1 MADKAAWDESHQLLS
16 MQVVGQV
23 QGLLERFQVAI
34 AQQIQQL
41 GMQQQYHQ
49 AIHQQML
56 QQILQ
61 QQQEQKALLQRR
73 EAGSSQ
79 PSGWPQVYMHPPG
92 SQHPAI
98 SKEQQPLLQLPP
110 LLQSI
115 PTASKSD
122 RPLPKPRAK
131 SQAEEKLSERSMM
144 EATPLH
150 PPQEAEE
157 TKDATPPE
165 QPTAEKEA
173 KESKETNEGKEEQEG
188 QGDTIE
194 AVASSPAS
202 PSKPE
207 AARADTAQPRD
218 EPGECVSRVER
229 THEETRQKERDE
241 KNQSYQKSREADK
254 SGRWSK
260 HSKWKESQSSN
271 TGRKQRVADQFL
283 AASWRSQRRSKED
296 VAGPRRMGKSGP
308 RTAAAETNETY
319 DTRPTR
325 GKMNQRSGEVL
336 QWHPKYR

>member
-1 MADKAAWDESHQLLS
+1 

-23 QGLLERFQVAI
+23 QGLLERFQMAI

-73 EAGSSQ
+73 EEGSSQ

-92 SQHPAI
+92 SKHPAI
-98 SKEQQPLLQLPP
+98 SKQQQPLLQLPP

-131 SQAEEKLSERSMM
+131 NQAEEKLSERSM
-144 EATPLH
+144 
-150 PPQEAEE
+150 QEE
-157 TKDATPPE
+157 TKDATPLE
-165 QPTAEKEA
+165 QPTAEQEA
-173 KESKETNEGKEEQEG
+173 KETNETKEGSQGKEEQEG

-202 PSKPE
+202 PFKPE
-207 AARADTAQPRD
+207 AASTDMAQPRD
-218 EPGECVSRVER
+218 ELPNECVSRVER
-229 THEETRQKERDE
+229 THEETRQKERNE
-241 KNQSYQKSREADK
+241 KNQRSQKSREAEK

-260 HSKWKESQSSN
+260 ESKHYKWKESQSSN
-271 TGRKQRVADQFL
+271 NGRKQSAADEFWL
-283 AASWRSQRRSKED
+283 AARRSRRSNED
-296 VAGPRRMGKSGP
+296 VAGLLRMGKSGP
-308 RTAAAETNETY
+308 RTAAAETNQTY